1 MTYRLAA
8 QMVLP
13 WTRREWKGSWRLIKS
28 LGVAGPANDAAWQN
42 VGERVVRGR
51 WHGYRMIVDPS
62 DWAQRLTYFTA
73 RYYDTK
79 TQLALMRLLE
89 PGDRFVDVGAN
100 QGMMSLLAA
109 RLVGD
114 AGVVDAFEPHPECV
128 DRIRRQLE
136 LNGID
141 HVRLH
146 AVGLG
151 ETPGHADLHFKP
163 NHAGYSTLAEIDDQ
177 QQGTRSVRVE
187 VQRGDDA
194 LRRDPR
200 PVSVIK
206 IDVEGFEPPALR
218 GLSDTLT
225 RDRPAVIT
233 EINPHCLRQAGMTP
247 SDVINALSEHE
258 YVGQRLDCEGERLS
272 LASLEDQWDRRETID
287 SLWLP
292 RERAQARERL
302 CAA

>member
-1 MTYRLAA
+1 MINRLAA
-8 QMVLP
+8 RMVLP
-13 WTRREWKGSWRLIKS
+13 WTRREWKGSWRLLKS

-42 VGERVVRGR
+42 LGERIVRGR

-109 RLVGD
+109 RLVD
-114 AGVVDAFEPHPECV
+114 NAGVVDAFEPHPECV

-136 LNGID
+136 LNSLQ

-146 AVGLG
+146 AAALG
-151 ETPGHADLHFKP
+151 ETAGHADLHFKP
-163 NHAGYSTLAEIDDQ
+163 DHAGYSTLANIDDQ
-177 QQGTRSVRVE
+177 QRGTRSVRVD
-187 VQRGDDA
+187 VLRGDDV
-194 LRRDPR
+194 LRQDPR

-218 GLSDTLT
+218 GLSETLT

-233 EINPHCLRQAGMTP
+233 EINPHCLKLAGMTP
-247 SDVINALSEHE
+247 SDVIDTLSAHGYE
-258 YVGQRLDCEGERLS
+258 GQRLECRGETLS
-272 LASLEDQWDRRETID
+272 LASLESDWDRRETID

-292 RERAQARERL
+292 RERQASGQWLR
-302 CAA
+302 AA